1 VNTLPVP
8 KKFPL
13 LLVAASLVLS
23 VLPAAAGA
31 RYGGADGPWCGDL
44 AISDWVCRA
53 KGYVEADQVRLLGR
67 GASAM
72 DAETRVV
79 TGPRSLARLTFQN
92 LAQCSLGSGGGP
104 SEIYTRWPWA
114 NSLFTQTQGSS
125 SCSSVYGGVPIAVLC
140 KPGDNCNAEVRARGT
155 VLLKI
160 SGPAEAVASS
170 TVTVRRWA
178 RIVVCA
184 GYVRVAIEDESG
196 SSMSAGGV
204 SGGGRFVIVI
214 EEKTTRVEEPGYT
227 RTEKSLDTSV
237 AGRSVG
243 PGSCDDQSVLEQEET
258 TES

>member
-1 VNTLPVP
+1 
-8 KKFPL
+8 
-13 LLVAASLVLS
+13 
-23 VLPAAAGA
+23 
-31 RYGGADGPWCGDL
+31 
-44 AISDWVCRA
+44 
-53 KGYVEADQVRLLGR
+53 
-67 GASAM
+67 M
-72 DAETRVV
+72 DAETKVV

-92 LAQCSLGSGGGP
+92 LAQCSLGTGGKS
-104 SEIYTRWPWA
+104 SEIYTRWPRA

-125 SCSSVYGGVPIAVLC
+125 SCSSVHGGVPIGVLC

-160 SGPAEAVASS
+160 SGPAEAVTSS

-196 SSMSAGGV
+196 SSVSAGGV

-214 EEKTTRVEEPGYT
+214 EEKTTRIEEPGYT

-243 PGSCDDQSVLEQEET
+243 PGSCNDPSVREQVET
-258 TES
+258 IES

>member
-1 VNTLPVP
+1 VNTPRASRT
-8 KKFPL
+8 FPL
-13 LLVAASLVLS
+13 LLASAILVLS
-23 VLPAAAGA
+23 ILPTATTARSASAG
-31 RYGGADGPWCGDL
+31 REWCGDL
-44 AISDWVCRA
+44 VVSDWVCRA

-72 DAETRVV
+72 DAKTRVV

-92 LAQCSLGSGGGP
+92 LAQCSLGTAGKS
-104 SEIYTRWPWA
+104 SEIYTRWPRA
-114 NSLFTQTQGSS
+114 DSLFTQTQGSS
-125 SCSSVYGGVPIAVLC
+125 SCSSVYGGIPIGILC
-140 KPGDNCNAEVRARGT
+140 KPGDNCNAEVRAKGT

-160 SGPAEAVASS
+160 SGPAEAATSS

-184 GYVRVAIEDESG
+184 GHVRVTIEDESG

-214 EEKTTRVEEPGYT
+214 EEKTSRIEESGYT
-227 RTEKSLDTSV
+227 RTEKTLDTSV

-243 PGSCDDQSVLEQEET
+243 PGSCNDPSVQEQVET
-258 TES
+258 IES